1 MLDAQRIG
9 DKEIHGAII
18 RHRALPISVFI
29 PFFRYIKAFSVILI
43 TERSLD
49 FDPAGIVFIN
59 QANGDRNRR
68 IVPASRDF
76 RVQLIIRFQ
85 RRRVR
90 GFRWDRGFFRLRRG
104 FRRFLCTGSLGRR
117 FFCGFGFYLQ
127 FCLHNFKGAVRRG
140 IGHVCPFF
148 RKRHAGHGEKHQ
160 HKAEHQRNHA
170 EHTRGFLSFL
180 QVHFPYPPS
189 VCCKTA
195 NRPF

>member
-1 MLDAQRIG
+1 MFNAHRIG
-9 DKEIHGAII
+9 DIEIHGAVI
-18 RHRALPISVFI
+18 RHRAFQITVFI
-29 PFFRYIKAFSVILI
+29 PFLRYIKAFSVILI

-85 RRRVR
+85 RRGVR

-127 FCLHNFKGAVRRG
+127 FCLHNFKGTVRRG